1 MWENESKCV
10 VLLTQLK
17 ENDKVCVHKIA
28 KQIVSM
34 LSEVLNNHLF
44 YVHVGDV
51 LLLLAND

>member
-28 KQIVSM
+28 KQIVNM